1 MKDLPAFILSIALIR
16 CLIKLLFLFLEKKK
30 YSIDQISSYHQRGPK
45 LNPALLSGFILSL
58 DLGLL
63 WVCFLGSLN
72 ALAREAGRS
81 FISPSYGM

>member
-16 CLIKLLFLFLEKKK
+16 CLIKLLFLFLEKK

-45 LNPALLSGFILSL
+45 LIPALLSGFILSL

-63 WVCFLGSLN
+63 WVCFFG
-72 ALAREAGRS
+72 
-81 FISPSYGM
+81 FT